1 MILEKKIVTVEI
13 EPEYKGLVDRSYE
26 IIEMIEKARIKI
38 SELKRDGEGIE
49 TVRPL
54 LRAIEHLNDAVED
67 VSLFRKNVYDNR
79 TTTKE
84 EIIKIF

>member
-38 SELKRDGEGIE
+38 LELKRDGEGIE

-54 LRAIEHLNDAVED
+54 LRAIAHLDDAVEC
-67 VSLFRKNVYDNR
+67 VSVFRKVVYDGR